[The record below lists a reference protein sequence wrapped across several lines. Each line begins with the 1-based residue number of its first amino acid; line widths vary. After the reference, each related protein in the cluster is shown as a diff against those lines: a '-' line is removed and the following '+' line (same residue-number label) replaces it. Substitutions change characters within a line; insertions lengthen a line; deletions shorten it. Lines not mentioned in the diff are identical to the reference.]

1 MHRKANNA
9 DMSDMTR
16 RNAAG
21 GLRHLRRPR
30 LLTYVSVAALAAA
43 VFVASGSAA
52 RGPSLAQPVGLQSFA
67 KKLNERAPSAL
78 GGVPSYDRTP
88 SFAWQPV
95 RGATRY
101 EFQLST
107 SDQFRAANGLVW
119 SSRTLTT
126 PATTIPLSLPWITGD
141 PASLYWRVRAVSGGS
156 VSSWSDAKPFTMRW
170 SSLPEEWRPT
180 SGSLEDTPGYVR
192 WSTVNGATGYQ
203 VWFVN
208 ANKVITT
215 ITNVADEREYYAFH
229 DTQAW
234 TRTVKWRVRA
244 VRAVYGMASDKLPAV
259 SYGPWS
265 AEYTWTN
272 AYNPLTSATDVRPTA
287 AVSNR
292 VSVPGRAGDHNLVP
306 GVLFAGSG
314 PTNEGLHR
322 VYGFSDSDCVN
333 VVYRGAVVGGPAYAP
348 RASGPLD
355 LPQTPEDLA
364 KARGKFLK
372 DGKEDGTFTYD
383 TAPVTTTETVA
394 EGSGSTGGSAATASD
409 GGKAS
414 SPGASSA
421 SKAPNLA
428 KVDLWDRDWNKGGR
442 YYFTVVPVQVVITE
456 DGKVEYH
463 ETELPQDACQG
474 TLAKNGTPTRAKRV
488 VAFGKESVDAHPLP
502 QAIGLST
509 TGRLLMGA
517 TSHTS
522 FYGPPLVT
530 WEAAPAAVA
539 YDVEWSNKPYP
550 WRAVGHIRTPAT
562 SALLPVTSG
571 TWYYRV
577 RGINESVPGNQ
588 KMTWSGNVRIQIA
601 KPTFSVVGG

>member
-1 MHRKANNA
+1 MAA
-9 DMSDMTR
+9 DEWI
-16 RNAAG
+16 AG
-21 GLRHLRRPR
+21 RHPGLR
-30 LLTYVSVAALAAA
+30 ALD
-43 VFVASGSAA
+43 
-52 RGPSLAQPVGLQSFA
+52 PV
-67 KKLNERAPSAL
+67 K
-78 GGVPSYDRTP
+78 
-88 SFAWQPV
+88 
-95 RGATRY
+95 
-101 EFQLST
+101 
-107 SDQFRAANGLVW
+107 
-119 SSRTLTT
+119 
-126 PATTIPLSLPWITGD
+126 
-141 PASLYWRVRAVSGGS
+141 
-156 VSSWSDAKPFTMRW
+156 
-170 SSLPEEWRPT
+170 
-180 SGSLEDTPGYVR
+180 
-192 WSTVNGATGYQ
+192 GATGYQ

-229 DTQAW
+229 DTPGW
-234 TRTVKWRVRA
+234 TRTVEWRVRA
-244 VRAVYGMASDKLPAV
+244 VRAVYGMASNKLPAV

-265 AEYTWTN
+265 PKYTWTN
-272 AYNPLTSATDVRPTA
+272 ADNPLTSATDVHPTA

-306 GVLFAGSG
+306 GVLFAGNG

-364 KARGKFLK
+364 KARGKILK
-372 DGKEDGTFTYD
+372 DGKEGGTFTSD

-394 EGSGSTGGSAATASD
+394 EGSGSTGGAAAASD
-409 GGKAS
+409 GGKGS
-414 SPGASSA
+414 SSGATSA
-421 SKAPNLA
+421 STAPKLA
-428 KVDLWDRDWNKGGR
+428 KVDLWDRGGNKGGR

-474 TLAKNGTPTRAKRV
+474 TLATNGAPTRATRV
-488 VAFGKESVDAHPLP
+488 VAFGKQSADAKPLP
-502 QAIGLST
+502 QAIGLSP

-530 WEAAPAAVA
+530 WEPAPAAVA

-550 WRAVGHIRTPAT
+550 WQAVGHTRTPAT
-562 SALLPVTSG
+562 AAMLPVTSG

-577 RGINESVPGNQ
+577 RGINESLPGNQ
-588 KMTWSGNVRIQIA
+588 KMTWSDKVRIQIA
-601 KPTFSVVGG
+601 KPTFRVSGG